1 MINTD
6 KLKARLKEKRM
17 TQEQLAK
24 KLGIHLSTLN
34 AKINNE
40 VGETLTIKQADD
52 IKKILDIPHDEVI
65 EYFFK

>member
-1 MINTD
+1 MVNTD

-17 TQEQLAK
+17 TQEQLAE
-24 KLGIHLSTLN
+24 KLGVHPSTMN

-40 VGETLTIKQADD
+40 EGETLTIKQADD
-52 IKKILDIPHDEVI
+52 IKKILDIPNEEVI

>member
-1 MINTD
+1 MVNTD

-17 TQEQLAK
+17 TQEQLAEK
-24 KLGIHLSTLN
+24 IGIHPSTMN

-40 VGETLTIKQADD
+40 EGETLTIKQADD
-52 IKKILDIPHDEVI
+52 IKKILDIPNNEVI